1 MKKVLVSFISLFLL
15 VNLSITGAS
24 ADTLEP
30 KMQVKLVNYIGNQ
43 SQLTITPTG
52 DYLVQEANIRLTSGK
67 SYLVKYDNSKISLVE
82 GSTLLFQTDSLNL
95 VPLAEM
101 NYLTI
106 NKRAYLGSFRFIPES
121 AKYVR
126 PINEVFMEDYVKGVV
141 PFEMMASWNKEA
153 LKSQAVAAR
162 TYALSYLNKVMDD
175 TINYQVYGGY
185 AWHPNS
191 TAAVDETKGEVLKS
205 NGRLISAVFS
215 ASNGG
220 KTESNTNVWGT
231 SPVAYL
237 TIKTDEFDAKT
248 PWTFSVK
255 KQQINPSL
263 IAWDQMKEA
272 DASLT
277 SSIKTWML
285 SHGYAGKDIK
295 ITAIPVLSLTT
306 PTSGGRVSKGNMTIE
321 FLTKDKV
328 DPSGLFTPQK
338 LEYKNVPASQIRAMV
353 GIRTMLSYLATNIT
367 ETTEATTVSGLGD
380 GHGVGLS
387 QWGAKNRADAG
398 QKYNEILAFYYDG
411 TTLSKE
417 YTERPQSALPSSD
430 AATPPV
436 VETPSSGAANPPV
449 VETPSNGAVTPPV
462 VETPSSGTATTPVK
476 ETPSSGAANPPV
488 VETPSSGAA
497 NPPVVETPKAD
508 TIAPKISSVKVSVDN
523 VKNKATISFNTDEKA
538 KISIYI
544 KDSNGKILTYLA
556 QNVLTERGTTAKE
569 YSTATLANGKYF
581 VGIIAIDES
590 NNRAS
595 TLPSFDVKKIIP
607 VKDTTAP
614 KLTGIKV
621 SVNNTSNKGTLIFN
635 LNETAKLTVY
645 VKDSKGKILTYLKK
659 DALTKA
665 GTLTLPYSTAPYAN
679 GKYTV
684 GINALDPSNNKS
696 SAAASFEVKK
706 LKTGKVIVSLL
717 HVRTSASSK
726 AKIIGIIKK
735 NQTVTILSTSG
746 GWYRISYGK
755 LTGFVPKTAVK

>member
-1 MKKVLVSFISLFLL
+1 MNRIVVSFLSFFLL
-15 VNLSITGAS
+15 FNLFISGVS
-24 ADTLEP
+24 ADTIEP
-30 KMQVKLVNYIGNQ
+30 KLQVKLVNYIGNQ
-43 SQLTITPTG
+43 TQLTIRPTG
-52 DYLVQEANIRLTSGK
+52 DYLIQGSNLRLKNGTS
-67 SYLVKYDNSKISLVE
+67 YVVKYDSNRIIVLE
-82 GSTLLFQTDSLNL
+82 GSTTLIQSDSVNL
-95 VPLAEM
+95 IPSLET

-106 NKRAYLGSFRFIPES
+106 NNRPYLGSFRFIPENS
-121 AKYVR
+121 KYVR
-126 PINEVFMEDYVKGVV
+126 PINEVFIEDYLKGVV
-141 PFEMMASWNKEA
+141 PFEMMAGWKKEA

-205 NGRLISAVFS
+205 NGRMISAVFS

-220 KTESNTNVWGT
+220 KTESNANVWGT
-231 SPVAYL
+231 LPVAYL

-255 KQQINPSL
+255 KQQINPAI
-263 IAWDQMKEA
+263 IAWDQMKET

-295 ITAIPVLSLTT
+295 ITAIPVMSLTT
-306 PTSGGRVSKGNMTIE
+306 PTSGGRVSKGNITIE

-338 LEYKNVPASQIRAMV
+338 LEYKNVPASQVRAMV
-353 GIRTMLSYLATNIT
+353 GIRTMLSYLVTTTT
-367 ETTEATTVSGLGD
+367 ETTEAITVSGLGD

-398 QKYNEILAFYYDG
+398 QTYKEILAFYYDG

-417 YTERPQSALPSSD
+417 YTERPQLAVPSSD
-430 AATPPV
+430 ASLPPV
-436 VETPSSGAANPPV
+436 VETPASG
-449 VETPSNGAVTPPV
+449 TVTPPV
-462 VETPSSGTATTPVK
+462 AGTPANGTATPPAVETPAN
-476 ETPSSGAANPPV
+476 GAA
-488 VETPSSGAA
+488 T
-497 NPPVVETPKAD
+497 PPVVETPKAD
-508 TIAPKISSVKVSVDN
+508 TIAPKISSVKVSADN
-523 VKNKATISFNTDEKA
+523 AKNKATISFYTDEKA
-538 KISIYI
+538 KITIYI

-556 QNVLTERGTTAKE
+556 QNVLTERGTTTKE
-569 YSTATLANGKYF
+569 YSTSPLANGKYF

-590 NNRAS
+590 NNQAS
-595 TLPSFDVKKIIP
+595 TLPSFDVKKIVP

-621 SVNNTSNKGTLIFN
+621 SVNNCSNTGTLIFN
-635 LNETAKLTVY
+635 SNETAKLTVY

-665 GTLTLPYSTAPYAN
+665 GILTLPYSTAPYAN
-679 GKYTV
+679 GKYTI
-684 GINALDPSNNKS
+684 GINAVDPSNNKS

-726 AKIIGIIKK
+726 AKIIGVIKK

>member
-1 MKKVLVSFISLFLL
+1 MKKVLVSFISFFLL
-15 VNLSITGAS
+15 VNLSITGTS
-24 ADTLEP
+24 AATLEP

-52 DYLVQEANIRLTSGK
+52 DYLVEEANIQLTSGK
-67 SYLVKYDNSKISLVE
+67 SYLVKFDNSKISLVE

-106 NKRAYLGSFRFIPES
+106 NKRAYLGSFHFIPENG
-121 AKYVR
+121 KYVR
-126 PINEVFMEDYVKGVV
+126 PINDVFMEDYVKGVV

-162 TYALSYLNKVMDD
+162 TYALSYLNKVIDD

-255 KQQINPSL
+255 KQQINPS
-263 IAWDQMKEA
+263 IIVWDQMKEA
-272 DASLT
+272 DTSLT

-285 SHGYAGKDIK
+285 THGYAGKDIK

-306 PTSGGRVSKGNMTIE
+306 PTSGGRVSKGNITIE

-353 GIRTMLSYLATNIT
+353 GIRTMLSYLVTTIT
-367 ETTEATTVSGLGD
+367 ETTEMTTVSGLGD

-417 YTERPQSALPSSD
+417 YTERPQWAVPSGD
-430 AATPPV
+430 AATIPVLETPPSDAGSPPGVGTPPSDALPTV
-436 VETPSSGAANPPV
+436 VENP
-449 VETPSNGAVTPPV
+449 T
-462 VETPSSGTATTPVK
+462 
-476 ETPSSGAANPPV
+476 
-488 VETPSSGAA
+488 
-497 NPPVVETPKAD
+497 AD

-523 VKNKATISFNTDEKA
+523 VKNKAAISFNTDEKA
-538 KISIYI
+538 KITVYI
-544 KDSNGKILTYLA
+544 KDSNGKILSYLA
-556 QNVLTERGTTAKE
+556 QSVLTERGTITKE
-569 YSTATLANGKYF
+569 YSTSPLANGKYF
-581 VGIIAIDES
+581 VGIIAIDVS
-590 NNRAS
+590 NNQAS
-595 TLPSFDVKKIIP
+595 TLPSFDVKKIVP

-621 SVNNTSNKGTLIFN
+621 SVNNTSNKGTLIFTS
-635 LNETAKLTVY
+635 NETAKLTVY

-684 GINALDPSNNKS
+684 GINAVDPSNNKS

-706 LKTGKVIVSLL
+706 LKTAKVIVSLL

-726 AKIIGIIKK
+726 AKIIGVIKK